1 MGKDEPEDDD
11 ARPRVT
17 GDGVPAIVPSLFLTD
32 LTVRFR
38 REGGHADLRAVFPKR
53 MRRSDV
59 VREVGAA
66 IPDNPISNG
75 KCLCLDAGSYSRLS
89 SRLGDAWRIKYTTFC
104 FFQPE
109 SGARRTLMGIAL
121 TDNHRE
127 LAEVARA
134 FLISQQVRWEA
145 RSLLDAPDEIR
156 PGFWHDMVELGWLGL
171 HVDEEYGGSGYGLP
185 ELVVVI
191 EELGRAV
198 APGPFVPTVIA
209 SAVIANAGTA
219 DHKARLLSG
228 LIDGSVTAGIGL
240 YGQVR
245 VKDDG
250 TADGEAGIVLG
261 AGLAELLL
269 VATGDDVL
277 VLERDR
283 AGVSVDMPE
292 NLDPTRRCGRVRL
305 HNVSVTADDLLPGAR
320 ESVLARAR
328 TLLAAEAVGGASDC
342 VDAAV
347 GYAKMRKQ
355 FGRTIATFQAVKH
368 HCANMLVVAESAVAA
383 VWDAARAASQDEEQ
397 FRLAAAVAA
406 ALAFP
411 AYTRNAE
418 LNIQVH
424 GGIGFTWEHDA
435 HLHLR
440 RALVSAA
447 LLGGDA
453 PAVDVFD
460 RTAAGVVRVNSL
472 DLPAEAEELRAQI
485 RADAAELASL
495 DTKTQRDKLIETGYV
510 MPHWPQPW
518 GRAANAVEQLVIDE
532 EFRAAG
538 IKRPDYS
545 ITGWVILTLI
555 QHGTPWQIERF
566 VEKALLQEET
576 WCQLFSEPD
585 AGSDAASVKTRA
597 TRVDGGWKITGQKV
611 WTSGAQYCRRG
622 LATVRTDPD
631 ALKHAGIT
639 TVIID
644 MKAVGV
650 EVRPLRQITGGSEF
664 NEVFFND
671 VFVPDEDVVGAPN
684 SGWTIA
690 RATLG
695 NERVS
700 IGGSDSLYE
709 GAAAQLVQ
717 LAQQR
722 ADRLASAEIRVGT
735 YLAEDHALRL
745 LNLRRAARSVEGVG
759 SGPEGNVTKLK
770 LAEHMVEGAAIS
782 AALLGSEVALV
793 DGPGAVVGRL
803 IMGARGMAI
812 AGGTSEVTRNQIA
825 ERILGMPRDPLIN

>member
-1 MGKDEPEDDD
+1 
-11 ARPRVT
+11 
-17 GDGVPAIVPSLFLTD
+17 
-32 LTVRFR
+32 
-38 REGGHADLRAVFPKR
+38 
-53 MRRSDV
+53 
-59 VREVGAA
+59 
-66 IPDNPISNG
+66 
-75 KCLCLDAGSYSRLS
+75 
-89 SRLGDAWRIKYTTFC
+89 
-104 FFQPE
+104 
-109 SGARRTLMGIAL
+109 MGIAL
-121 TDNHRE
+121 TDDHRE
-127 LAEVARA
+127 LEEVARA
-134 FLISQQVRWEA
+134 FLTSQKARWAA
-145 RSLLDAPDEIR
+145 RSLLDAADESR
-156 PGFWHDMVELGWLGL
+156 PPFWHNLVELGWLGL
-171 HVDEEYGGSGYGLP
+171 HIDEEHGGSGYGLP

-209 SAVIANAGTA
+209 SAVIAKDGTA
-219 DHKARLLSG
+219 DQKSRLLPG
-228 LIDGSVTAGIGL
+228 LIDGTVTAGIGL
-240 YGQVR
+240 DSQAR
-245 VKDDG
+245 VSDG
-250 TADGEAGIVLG
+250 IADGDAGIVLG

-269 VATGDDVL
+269 IAAGDDVL

-283 AGVSVDMPE
+283 DGVSVDVPT
-292 NLDPTRRCGRVRL
+292 NLDPTRRSGRVRL
-305 HNVSVTADDLLPGAR
+305 QNVSVTADDILPGAR
-320 ESVLARAR
+320 ESALARAR

-347 GYAKMRKQ
+347 AYAKVREQ

-368 HCANMLVVAESAVAA
+368 HCANMLVAAESATAA
-383 VWDAARAASQDEEQ
+383 VWDASRAASEDERQ
-397 FRLAAAVAA
+397 FRLSAAAAA

-411 AYTRNAE
+411 AYARNAE

-440 RALVSAA
+440 RALVIAA

-453 PAVDVFD
+453 PAREVFD
-460 RTAAGVVRVNSL
+460 RTATGAVRENSL
-472 DLPAEAEELRAQI
+472 DLPDEAEELRTRI
-485 RADAAELASL
+485 RADAAEIAAL
-495 DTKTQRDKLIETGYV
+495 DKAAQRDKLIATGYV
-510 MPHWPQPW
+510 MPHWPKPW
-518 GRAANAVEQLVIDE
+518 GRAADAVEQLVIEE

-566 VEKALLQEET
+566 VKKALRQDEI
-576 WCQLFSEPD
+576 WCQLFSEPE

-597 TRVDGGWKITGQKV
+597 TRVDGGWKINGQKV
-611 WTSGAQYCRRG
+611 WTSGAQYCSRG

-631 ALKHAGIT
+631 APKHAGIT

-644 MKAVGV
+644 MKGPGV

-684 SGWTIA
+684 SGWTVA

-700 IGGSDSLYE
+700 IGGSGSFYE
-709 GAAAQLVQ
+709 GLAAKLVQ
-717 LAQQR
+717 LAQQH
-722 ADRLASAEIRVGT
+722 ADRLAGAEVRVGY

-745 LNLRRAARSVEGVG
+745 LNLRRAARSVEGAG
-759 SGPEGNVTKLK
+759 PGPEGNVTKLK
-770 LAEHMVEGAAIS
+770 LAEHMVEGGAIS
-782 AALLGSEVALV
+782 AALLGPEVALT
-793 DGPGAVVGRL
+793 DGPGAVVGRM
-803 IMGARGMAI
+803 IMGSRGMAI